1 MNIYYIDG
9 DYVEANAAR
18 LPVDDLSVL
27 RGFGVFDFL
36 RTYGGR
42 PFHLEDHLARL
53 KRSAE
58 LIGLEVG
65 RPLAEITA
73 IVHETLRRNGP
84 AEANIR
90 IVLTGGS
97 SPDCFLPAG
106 RPRLLVMV
114 TPLAPPPAAWYR
126 DGVEIVTIPY
136 SRYLPGA
143 KSINYI
149 PAIHAM
155 QDARRQGAVE
165 ALYVKPDGRVTECT
179 TSNLFAVVGGRL
191 LTPETDLL
199 PGITR
204 QVLLGLDLPLPA
216 QISDLSLEALHSAE
230 EVFLTASNKEVV
242 PVVRIDQRLVADGRP
257 GKWTREV
264 MDRFRDYTTRCAG
277 AEPA

>member
-9 DYVEANAAR
+9 DYVEAQAAR

-65 RPLAEITA
+65 RPLAEIGA
-73 IVHETLRRNGP
+73 IVHETLGRNGHT
-84 AEANIR
+84 EANIR

-114 TPLAPPPAAWYR
+114 TPLVPPPEAWYR
-126 DGVEIVTIPY
+126 DGVEIITTPY

-155 QDARRQGAVE
+155 QGARRQGAVE
-165 ALYVKPDGRVTECT
+165 VLYVKPDGRVTECT

-216 QISDLSLEALHSAE
+216 QIADLSLDALHAAE

-242 PVVRIDQRLVADGRP
+242 PVVGIDQRPVADGRP
-257 GKWTREV
+257 GKRTREA
-264 MDRFRDYTTRCAG
+264 MDRFRDYTTRYARG
-277 AEPA
+277 

>member
-9 DYVEANAAR
+9 EFVQAQAAC
-18 LPVDDLSVL
+18 LPVDDLSIL

-42 PFHLEDHLARL
+42 PFHLKDHLARL

-58 LIGLEVG
+58 LIGLGVG
-65 RPLAEITA
+65 RPLGEIA
-73 IVHETLRRNGP
+73 DIVGETLRRNGH

-90 IVLTGGS
+90 IVVTGGS

-106 RPRLLVMV
+106 RPRLLVLV
-114 TPLAPPPAAWYR
+114 TPLTPLPETWQQ
-126 DGVEIVTIPY
+126 DGVGIVTIPY
-136 SRYLPGA
+136 SRYLPNA

-165 ALYVKPDGRVTECT
+165 ALYVKPDGRVTEFT
-179 TSNLFAVVGGRL
+179 TSNLFAVIDGRL

-204 QVLLGLDLPLPA
+204 QVVLDLDLPLPA
-216 QISDLSLEALHSAE
+216 QIGDLTLEALHGAE
-230 EVFLTASNKEVV
+230 EVFLTSSTKEVV
-242 PVVRIDQRLVADGRP
+242 PVVRIDRRPVADGRP
-257 GKWTREV
+257 GKRTRET
-264 MDRFRDYTTRCAG
+264 MARFRDYTERYG
-277 AEPA
+277 RG

>member
-9 DYVEANAAR
+9 DYVEATAAR

-65 RPLAEITA
+65 RPLAEIAA
-73 IVHETLRRNGP
+73 IVHETLRRNGH

-114 TPLAPPPAAWYR
+114 TPLVPPPAAWYR
-126 DGVEIVTIPY
+126 DGVEIITTPY

-155 QDARRQGAVE
+155 QGARRQGAVE
-165 ALYVKPDGRVTECT
+165 VLYVKPDGRVTECT

-216 QISDLSLEALHSAE
+216 QITDLSLDALHTAE

-242 PVVRIDQRLVADGRP
+242 PVVGIDQRPVADGRP
-257 GKWTREV
+257 GKRTREA
-264 MDRFRDYTTRCAG
+264 MDRFQDYTTRYARG
-277 AEPA
+277 

>member
-9 DYVEANAAR
+9 EFVQAQAAC
-18 LPVDDLSVL
+18 LPVDDLSIL

-42 PFHLEDHLARL
+42 PFHLKDHLARL

-58 LIGLEVG
+58 LIGLGVG
-65 RPLAEITA
+65 RPLSEIA
-73 IVHETLRRNGP
+73 DIVGETLRRNGH

-90 IVLTGGS
+90 IVVTGGS

-106 RPRLLVMV
+106 RPRLLVLV
-114 TPLAPPPAAWYR
+114 TPLTPLPETWQQ
-126 DGVEIVTIPY
+126 DGVGIVTIPY
-136 SRYLPGA
+136 SRYLPNA

-165 ALYVKPDGRVTECT
+165 ALYVKPDGRVTEFT
-179 TSNLFAVVGGRL
+179 TSNLFAVIDGRL

-204 QVLLGLDLPLPA
+204 QVVLDLDLPLPA
-216 QISDLSLEALHSAE
+216 QIGDLTLEALHGAE
-230 EVFLTASNKEVV
+230 EVFLTSSTKEVV
-242 PVVRIDQRLVADGRP
+242 PVVRIDRRLVADGRP
-257 GKWTREV
+257 GKRTRET
-264 MDRFRDYTTRCAG
+264 MARFRDYTERYG
-277 AEPA
+277 RG

>member
-9 DYVEANAAR
+9 DYVEAQAAR

-65 RPLAEITA
+65 RPLAEIAA
-73 IVHETLRRNGP
+73 IVNETLRRNGH

-106 RPRLLVMV
+106 RPRLLIMV
-114 TPLAPPPAAWYR
+114 TPLVPPPATWYR
-126 DGVEIVTIPY
+126 DGVGIITTPY

-155 QDARRQGAVE
+155 QGARRQGAVE
-165 ALYVKPDGRVTECT
+165 VLYVKPDGRVTECT

-204 QVLLGLDLPLPA
+204 QVLLALDLPLPA
-216 QISDLSLEALHSAE
+216 QITDLSLEALHTAE

-242 PVVRIDQRLVADGRP
+242 PVVGIDQRPVADGRP
-257 GKWTREV
+257 GKRTREV
-264 MDRFRDYTTRCAG
+264 MNRFRDYTTRYAKG
-277 AEPA
+277 

>member
-9 DYVEANAAR
+9 EYADADNAR

-42 PFHLEDHLARL
+42 PFHLEDHLERL

-58 LIGLEVG
+58 LIGLGVG
-65 RPLAEITA
+65 RPLTEVGD
-73 IVHETLRRNGP
+73 IVQETLRRNGH
-84 AEANIR
+84 AESNIR
-90 IVLTGGS
+90 IVLTGGA

-114 TPLAPPPAAWYR
+114 TPLSPPPEAWYR
-126 DGVEIVTIPY
+126 EGVKIVTIPY

-155 QDARRQGAVE
+155 QDARREGAIE
-165 ALYVKPDGRVTECT
+165 ALYVKADGRVTECT
-179 TSNLFAVVGGRL
+179 TSNLFAVISGRL

-204 QVLLGLDLPLPA
+204 QVLLELDLPQPSEIA
-216 QISDLSLEALHSAE
+216 DLTLDVLYTAD
-230 EVFLTASNKEVV
+230 EVFITASNKEVV
-242 PVVRIDQRLVADGRP
+242 PVVRINERPVADGRP
-257 GKWTREV
+257 GSQTREV
-264 MDRFRDYTTRCAG
+264 MKVFRDYTIRYAG
-277 AEPA
+277 G

>member
-1 MNIYYIDG
+1 MSIYYIDG
-9 DYVEANAAR
+9 EYIEAQAAC
-18 LPVDDLSVL
+18 LPVDDLSIL

-58 LIGLEVG
+58 LIGLGLG
-65 RPLAEITA
+65 RPLAEIA
-73 IVHETLRRNGP
+73 DIVGETLRRNGH

-90 IVLTGGS
+90 IVVTGGS

-106 RPRLLVMV
+106 RPRLLVLV
-114 TPLAPPPAAWYR
+114 TPLTPLPATWQQ
-126 DGVEIVTIPY
+126 DGVGIVTIPY
-136 SRYLPGA
+136 SRYLPNA

-165 ALYVKPDGRVTECT
+165 ALYVKPDGRVTEFT
-179 TSNLFAVVGGRL
+179 TSNLFAVIGSHL
-191 LTPETDLL
+191 LTPATDLL

-204 QVLLGLDLPLPA
+204 QVVLGLDLPLPA
-216 QISDLSLEALHSAE
+216 QIGDLTLEALHGAD
-230 EVFLTASNKEVV
+230 EVFLTSSTKEVV
-242 PVVRIDQRLVADGRP
+242 PVVRIDRRPVADGRP

-264 MDRFRDYTTRCAG
+264 MARFRDYTARYG
-277 AEPA
+277 RG

>member
-9 DYVEANAAR
+9 DYVEAQAAR

-65 RPLAEITA
+65 RPLVEIAA
-73 IVHETLRRNGP
+73 IVHETLRRNGH

-114 TPLAPPPAAWYR
+114 TPLVPPPATWYR
-126 DGVEIVTIPY
+126 DGVEIVTTPY

-155 QDARRQGAVE
+155 QGARRQGAVE
-165 ALYVKPDGRVTECT
+165 VLYVKPDGRVTECT

-216 QISDLSLEALHSAE
+216 QIADLSLEALHAAE

-242 PVVRIDQRLVADGRP
+242 PVVGIDRRPVADGRP
-257 GKWTREV
+257 GKRTREA
-264 MDRFRDYTTRCAG
+264 MDRFRDYTTRYARG
-277 AEPA
+277 

>member
-9 DYVEANAAR
+9 EFVQAQAAC
-18 LPVDDLSVL
+18 LPVDDLSIL

-42 PFHLEDHLARL
+42 PFHLKDHLARL

-58 LIGLEVG
+58 LIGLKVG
-65 RPLAEITA
+65 RPLSEIA
-73 IVHETLRRNGP
+73 DIVGETLRRNGH

-90 IVLTGGS
+90 IVVTGGS

-106 RPRLLVMV
+106 RPRLLVLV
-114 TPLAPPPAAWYR
+114 TPLTPLPETWQQ
-126 DGVEIVTIPY
+126 DGVGIVTIPY
-136 SRYLPGA
+136 SRYLPNA

-165 ALYVKPDGRVTECT
+165 ALYVKPDGRVTEFT
-179 TSNLFAVVGGRL
+179 TSNLFAVIDGRL

-204 QVLLGLDLPLPA
+204 QVVLDLDLPLPA
-216 QISDLSLEALHSAE
+216 QIGDLTLEALHGAE
-230 EVFLTASNKEVV
+230 EVFLTSSTKEVV
-242 PVVRIDQRLVADGRP
+242 PVVRIDRRPVADGRP
-257 GKWTREV
+257 GKRTRET
-264 MDRFRDYTTRCAG
+264 MARFRDYTERYG
-277 AEPA
+277 RG

>member
-9 DYVEANAAR
+9 DYVEAQAAR

-65 RPLAEITA
+65 RPLVEIAA
-73 IVHETLRRNGP
+73 IVHETLRRNGH

-114 TPLAPPPAAWYR
+114 TPLVPPPEAWYR
-126 DGVEIVTIPY
+126 EGVEIITTPY

-155 QDARRQGAVE
+155 QGARRQGAVE
-165 ALYVKPDGRVTECT
+165 VLYVKPDGRVTECT

-216 QISDLSLEALHSAE
+216 QIADLSLDALHAAE

-242 PVVRIDQRLVADGRP
+242 PVVGIDRRPVADGRP
-257 GKWTREV
+257 GKRTREA
-264 MDRFRDYTTRCAG
+264 MDRFRDYTTRYARG
-277 AEPA
+277 

>member
-1 MNIYYIDG
+1 MNITYVDG
-9 DYVEANAAR
+9 EYVEAQNAR

-27 RGFGVFDFL
+27 RGYGVFDFL

-42 PFHLEDHLARL
+42 PFHLGDHLARL

-58 LIGLEVG
+58 LIGLNVG
-65 RPLAEITA
+65 RPLAEIA
-73 IVHETLRRNGP
+73 DIVHETLRRSGH

-97 SPDCFLPAG
+97 SPDCFLPVG
-106 RPRLLVMV
+106 RPRLLVMA
-114 TPLAPPPAAWYR
+114 TPLTPPPEAWYR

-179 TSNLFAVVGGRL
+179 TSNLFALVGGRL

-204 QVLLGLDLPLPA
+204 QVLLGLDLPLPT
-216 QISDLSLEALHSAE
+216 QIRDVSLEALNTAE

-242 PVVRIDQRLVADGRP
+242 PVVQIDQRPVADGRP
-257 GKWTREV
+257 GKRTREV
-264 MDRFRDYTTRCAG
+264 MDRFRAYTTRYARG
-277 AEPA
+277 

>member
-9 DYVEANAAR
+9 EFVQAQAAC
-18 LPVDDLSVL
+18 LPVDDLSIL

-42 PFHLEDHLARL
+42 PFHLKDHLARL

-58 LIGLEVG
+58 LIGLKVG
-65 RPLAEITA
+65 RPLSEIA
-73 IVHETLRRNGP
+73 DIVGETLRRNGH

-90 IVLTGGS
+90 IVVTGGS

-106 RPRLLVMV
+106 RPRLLVLV
-114 TPLAPPPAAWYR
+114 TPLTPLPETWQQ
-126 DGVEIVTIPY
+126 DGVGIVTIPY
-136 SRYLPGA
+136 SRYLPNA

-165 ALYVKPDGRVTECT
+165 ALYVKPDGRVTEFT
-179 TSNLFAVVGGRL
+179 TSNLFAVIDGRL

-204 QVLLGLDLPLPA
+204 QVVLDLDLPLPA
-216 QISDLSLEALHSAE
+216 QIGDLTLEALHGAE
-230 EVFLTASNKEVV
+230 EVFLTSSTKEVV
-242 PVVRIDQRLVADGRP
+242 PVVRIDRRPVANGRP
-257 GKWTREV
+257 GKRTRET
-264 MDRFRDYTTRCAG
+264 MARFRDYTERYG
-277 AEPA
+277 RG

>member
-1 MNIYYIDG
+1 MSIYYIDG
-9 DYVEANAAR
+9 EFVQAQAAC
-18 LPVDDLSVL
+18 LPVDDLSIL

-42 PFHLEDHLARL
+42 PFHLKDHLARL

-58 LIGLEVG
+58 LIGLKVG
-65 RPLAEITA
+65 RPLSEIA
-73 IVHETLRRNGP
+73 DIVGETLRRNGH

-90 IVLTGGS
+90 IVVTGGS

-106 RPRLLVMV
+106 RPRLLVLV
-114 TPLAPPPAAWYR
+114 TPLTPLPETWQQ
-126 DGVEIVTIPY
+126 DGVGIVTIPY
-136 SRYLPGA
+136 SRYLPNA

-165 ALYVKPDGRVTECT
+165 ALYVKPDGRVTEFT
-179 TSNLFAVVGGRL
+179 TSNLFAVIDGRL

-204 QVLLGLDLPLPA
+204 QVVLGLDLPLPA
-216 QISDLSLEALHSAE
+216 QIGDLTLEALHGAE
-230 EVFLTASNKEVV
+230 EVFLTSSTKEVV
-242 PVVRIDQRLVADGRP
+242 PVVRIDRRPVADGRP
-257 GKWTREV
+257 GKRTRET
-264 MDRFRDYTTRCAG
+264 MARFRDYTERYG
-277 AEPA
+277 RG

>member
-9 DYVEANAAR
+9 DYVEAQAAR

-65 RPLAEITA
+65 RPLAEIAA
-73 IVHETLRRNGP
+73 IVHETLGRNGYT
-84 AEANIR
+84 EANIR

-114 TPLAPPPAAWYR
+114 TPLVPPPEAWYR
-126 DGVEIVTIPY
+126 DGVEIITTPY

-155 QDARRQGAVE
+155 QGARRQGAVE
-165 ALYVKPDGRVTECT
+165 VLYVKPDGRVTECT

-216 QISDLSLEALHSAE
+216 QIADLSLDALHAAE

-242 PVVRIDQRLVADGRP
+242 PVVGIDQRPVADGRP
-257 GKWTREV
+257 GKRTREA
-264 MDRFRDYTTRCAG
+264 MDRFRDYTTRYARG
-277 AEPA
+277 

>member
-1 MNIYYIDG
+1 MSIYYIDG
-9 DYVEANAAR
+9 EYVEAQAAC
-18 LPVDDLSVL
+18 LPVDDLSIL

-42 PFHLEDHLARL
+42 PFHLQDHLARL

-58 LIGLEVG
+58 LIGLGLG
-65 RPLAEITA
+65 RPLAEIA
-73 IVHETLRRNGP
+73 DIVGETLRRCAH

-90 IVLTGGS
+90 IVVTGGS

-106 RPRLLVMV
+106 RPRLLVLV
-114 TPLAPPPAAWYR
+114 TALAPLPAAWQQE
-126 DGVEIVTIPY
+126 GVGIVTIPY
-136 SRYLPGA
+136 SRYLPNA

-165 ALYVKPDGRVTECT
+165 ALYVKPDGRVTEFT
-179 TSNLFAVVGGRL
+179 TSNLFAVIDGRL

-204 QVLLGLDLPLPA
+204 QVVLDLDLPLPA
-216 QISDLSLEALHSAE
+216 QIGDLTLEALHGAE
-230 EVFLTASNKEVV
+230 EVFLTSSTKEVV
-242 PVVRIDQRLVADGRP
+242 PVVRIDRRPVADGRP
-257 GKWTREV
+257 GKRTRET
-264 MDRFRDYTTRCAG
+264 MARFRDYTERYG
-277 AEPA
+277 RG

>member
-1 MNIYYIDG
+1 MDIYYIDG
-9 DYVEANAAR
+9 DYVEAQAAR

-65 RPLAEITA
+65 RPLAEIAA
-73 IVHETLRRNGP
+73 IVHETLRRNGH

-126 DGVEIVTIPY
+126 DGVGIVTIPY

-155 QDARRQGAVE
+155 QDARRKGAVE

-179 TSNLFAVVGGRL
+179 TSNLFAVIDGRL

-216 QISDLSLEALHSAE
+216 QITDLSLEALHSAE

-242 PVVRIDQRLVADGRP
+242 PVVRIDQRPVADGRP
-257 GKWTREV
+257 GKRTREA
-264 MDRFRDYTTRCAG
+264 MDRFRDYTTRYARG
-277 AEPA
+277 

>member
-9 DYVEANAAR
+9 EYVDADHAC

-42 PFHLEDHLARL
+42 PFHLDDHLQRL
-53 KRSAE
+53 NRSAE
-58 LIGLEVG
+58 LIGLGVG
-65 RPLAEITA
+65 RPLKEIRD
-73 IVHETLRRNGP
+73 IVEETLRRNGH

-90 IVLTGGS
+90 IVLTGGTS
-97 SPDCFLPAG
+97 QDCFLPTG

-114 TPLAPPPAAWYR
+114 TPLSPPPEAWYR
-126 DGVEIVTIPY
+126 DGVKIVTIPY

-155 QDARRQGAVE
+155 QGARREGAVE
-165 ALYVKPDGRVTECT
+165 ALYVKTDGRVTEGT
-179 TSNLFAVVGGRL
+179 TSNFFAVVGGRL

-204 QVLLGLDLPLPA
+204 QVLVGMALPLPVEVA
-216 QISDLSLEALHSAE
+216 DVTLDALHGAE
-230 EVFLTASNKEVV
+230 EVFITASNKEVV
-242 PVVRIDQRLVADGRP
+242 PVVRINERPVGDGRP
-257 GKWTREV
+257 GKQTLEV
-264 MDRFRDYTTRCAG
+264 MKRFRDYTTRCAG
-277 AEPA
+277 G

>member
-9 DYVEANAAR
+9 DYVEAQAAR

-65 RPLAEITA
+65 RPLVEIAA
-73 IVHETLRRNGP
+73 IVHETLRRNGH

-114 TPLAPPPAAWYR
+114 TPLVPPPAAWYR
-126 DGVEIVTIPY
+126 DGVEIVTTPY

-155 QDARRQGAVE
+155 QGARRQGAVE
-165 ALYVKPDGRVTECT
+165 VLYVKPDGRVTECT

-216 QISDLSLEALHSAE
+216 QIADLSLEALHAAE

-242 PVVRIDQRLVADGRP
+242 PVVGIDRRPVADGRP
-257 GKWTREV
+257 GKRTREA
-264 MDRFRDYTTRCAG
+264 MDRFRDYTTRYARG
-277 AEPA
+277 

>member
-9 DYVEANAAR
+9 DYVEAQAAR

-65 RPLAEITA
+65 RPLAEIAA
-73 IVHETLRRNGP
+73 IVHETLGRNGH

-114 TPLAPPPAAWYR
+114 TPLVPPPAAWYR
-126 DGVEIVTIPY
+126 EGVEIITTPY

-155 QDARRQGAVE
+155 QGARRQGAVE
-165 ALYVKPDGRVTECT
+165 VLYVKPDGRVTECT

-216 QISDLSLEALHSAE
+216 QIADLSLDALHAAE

-242 PVVRIDQRLVADGRP
+242 PVVGIDRRPVADGRP
-257 GKWTREV
+257 GKRTREA
-264 MDRFRDYTTRCAG
+264 MDRFRDYTTRYARG
-277 AEPA
+277 

>member
-9 DYVEANAAR
+9 EFVQAQAAC
-18 LPVDDLSVL
+18 LPVDDLSIL

-42 PFHLEDHLARL
+42 PFHLKDHLARL

-58 LIGLEVG
+58 LIGLGVG
-65 RPLAEITA
+65 RPLSEIA
-73 IVHETLRRNGP
+73 DIVGETLRRNGH

-90 IVLTGGS
+90 IVVTGGS

-106 RPRLLVMV
+106 RPRLLVLV
-114 TPLAPPPAAWYR
+114 TPLTPLPETWQQ
-126 DGVEIVTIPY
+126 DGVGIVTIPY
-136 SRYLPGA
+136 SRYLPNA

-165 ALYVKPDGRVTECT
+165 ALYVKPDGRVTEFT
-179 TSNLFAVVGGRL
+179 TSNLFAVIDGRL

-204 QVLLGLDLPLPA
+204 QVVLDLDLPLPA
-216 QISDLSLEALHSAE
+216 QIGDLTLEALHGAE
-230 EVFLTASNKEVV
+230 EVFLTSSTKEVV
-242 PVVRIDQRLVADGRP
+242 PVVRIDRRPVADGRP
-257 GKWTREV
+257 GKRTRET
-264 MDRFRDYTTRCAG
+264 MARFRDYTERYG
-277 AEPA
+277 RG